1 MQGPALRATGRNN
14 MNKMLAAAGGLTA
27 KRATARKMETL
38 LSEAQWY
45 VRFGSTTAAGRVQ
58 WPERWKHNLLKRNG
72 MFDFAERQQL
82 EECSGQKDGNAT
94 F

>member
-27 KRATARKMETL
+27 KRATPRKMETL
-38 LSEAQWY
+38 LKIHGMFYFAERQDVSMQH
-45 VRFGSTTAAGRVQ
+45 
-58 WPERWKHNLLKRNG
+58 PERWKHLSLKING
-72 MFDFAERQQL
+72 MFFLQSDRTSA
-82 EECSGQKDGNAT
+82 CNAQKDGNAT